1 MKIIGFNHQMSGR
14 GSNVFSDANQGKG
27 ATLCASRLHSCS
39 KKRVIKVIVLSIL
52 LLFLFSSQQKV
63 LSQTCQRFGSKATK
77 ERFLLGGSLVVDTT
91 FPSQVNSSC
100 ARGKDGCVLE
110 KLSINYYSILSRM
123 SRSALKLDKPHQLSL
138 KIYKKKNSTE
148 EHISAYVLLSV
159 NNVVTDSILC
169 YEYYNNANTLSC
181 YEQIYYINI
190 SQRKIWTVMMT
201 FDEESAEADD
211 TNTYLIDLRTNR
223 FRKEDG
229 KNEQALKG
237 CKR

>member
-1 MKIIGFNHQMSGR
+1 MKIIGFNHQMSGS
-14 GSNVFSDANQGKG
+14 GSNVFSDATQEKG
-27 ATLCASRLHSCS
+27 RTLCASRLQSGS
-39 KKRVIKVIVLSIL
+39 NKMVVKVIALSIL
-52 LLFLFSSQQKV
+52 LLFSFSSKQKV
-63 LSQTCQRFGSKATK
+63 QSQTCQRFGSKATND
-77 ERFLLGGSLVVDTT
+77 RFLLGDSLVADTT

-123 SRSALKLDKPHQLSL
+123 SRSALKLDKTHQLSL

-201 FDEESAEADD
+201 FDEESVEADD

-229 KNEQALKG
+229 KNEQDLKG